1 MIRYSLR
8 VLDVDG
14 AIPIIMERIAKPET
28 PNVVKTGFSQVI
40 GSLKDAKDCQKKNLH
55 RQIGWAEC
63 SCGLMVDTYDGDTFD
78 VVSERLYRT
87 LGHVDHAEA
96 KLTKLFVRKW
106 AARSTD
112 GSFFCWWC
120 VECGYLGK
128 AEVKANGKVA
138 TTPLRDHECP
148 SERLRRELLANLKK
162 CLVKPGTKPV
172 VAGVGSWNAAIQKA
186 ISLLV
191 D

>member
-14 AIPIIMERIAKPET
+14 AIPIIMQRIAKAET

-40 GSLKDAKDCQKKNLH
+40 GSLKDAKYCQKKNIH

-63 SCGLMVDTYDGDTFD
+63 SCGVMVETHDGDTFD
-78 VVSERLYRT
+78 VVSERLFRT

-112 GSFFCWWC
+112 GDFFCWWC
-120 VECGYLGK
+120 IECGYLGK
-128 AEVKANGKVA
+128 ARIRPSGSVA
-138 TTPLRDHECP
+138 TTPLPDHECP
-148 SERLRRELLANLKK
+148 REQLKRELLAQLTR
-162 CLVKPGTKPV
+162 CVVKPGTKPV

-186 ISLLV
+186 IGLLG